1 MTYTIET
8 RGLVKRFGE
17 VTALDG
23 LDLTARQGTV
33 LGVLGPNGAGKTTA
47 VRILASL
54 LRPDE
59 GSARVCGW
67 DVARHPHEVR
77 RLIGLTGQYASV
89 DQDLTGQQNIVL
101 VARLLGFSR
110 SAARRRAAELLG
122 RFGLTDAAGRKA
134 RTYSGGMR
142 RRLDLAVC
150 LVGDPSVLYLDE
162 PTTGLDPESRSQL
175 WDIVRGLVTGGTTV
189 LLTTQYMD
197 EADQLSDDIV
207 VIDAGKSIATG
218 TPEELKAKTDRQT
231 LEIQPADP
239 AQLETAGKLVAE
251 LSGTRP
257 HVAGTQLRLHV
268 NDLALPGAVLRRLDE
283 AGIEVMELALRKPS
297 LNEVF
302 LSLTGHQNRHEDPA
316 TATTEAAG
324 PAETAEPAEAAERSR
339 T

>member
-8 RGLVKRFGE
+8 QALVKRYGE

-54 LRPDE
+54 LRPDS
-59 GSARVCGW
+59 GRAQVCGY

-110 SAARRRAAELLG
+110 PAARRRAAELLA
-122 RFGLTDAAGRKA
+122 RFGLSDAAHRKA

-150 LVGDPSVLYLDE
+150 LIGDPAVLFLDE
-162 PTTGLDPESRSQL
+162 PTTGLDPESRLGL

-197 EADQLSDDIV
+197 EADQLCDDIV
-207 VIDAGKSIATG
+207 VIDAGRSIATG
-218 TPEELKAKTDRQT
+218 TPEELKAKTNRQT

-239 AQLETAGKLVAE
+239 GRLETVGNLVAE
-251 LSGTRP
+251 LSGARP
-257 HVAGTQLRLHV
+257 HTADGRLRLHV
-268 NDLALPGAVLRRLDE
+268 NDPALPGAVLRRLDE

-297 LNEVF
+297 LDEVF
-302 LSLTGHQNRHEDPA
+302 LSLTGHQDRRRD
-316 TATTEAAG
+316 TATES
-324 PAETAEPAEAAERSR
+324 AEAAERSR